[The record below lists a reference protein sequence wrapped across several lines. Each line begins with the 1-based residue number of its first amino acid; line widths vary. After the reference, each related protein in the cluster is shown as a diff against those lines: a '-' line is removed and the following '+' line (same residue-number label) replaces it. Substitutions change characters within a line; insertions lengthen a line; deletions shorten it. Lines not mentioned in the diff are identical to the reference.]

1 MSNFSLYKH
10 ELSKSVTGSDVKMIA
25 ESDEI
30 IVKADISGIQ
40 DFIFSIKSKGASRQ
54 LKARSFFVEV
64 LSDIC
69 IEQIFTEL
77 NLNKSTDLILNAGG
91 NFYFKCSS
99 NALTQISAI
108 EDKLNRLLINE
119 NIYIAFSY
127 TGVNNKYVGE
137 IFNELA
143 KESAVKKLNKFKNS
157 IAAFEPYNFNEVKLK
172 WDELTS
178 GIVAVKNVGYVLNF
192 ESEYSSLR
200 VNDKGIR
207 FGNVSLV
214 FSSKKDTCHVL
225 FENRMLNKIP
235 LWNSQLM
242 EIYKEMVF
250 ERISKNEIDSM
261 PKDGDLVEFG
271 FLSRF
276 TEHLHGSDKLGVLK
290 LDVDNL
296 GNLFKSLKSIDQI
309 QKVSSCISWFFSDHL
324 VYLLNTDYEKTN
336 LKYKNYIY
344 SVFAGGDDCF
354 LIGTWDV
361 LLEFAILL
369 KKEFDNFK
377 PAIAGISI
385 SASYLTSSSSFPV
398 IRLADMAEEFL
409 KEAKYAKNSDGKL
422 LKNNIN
428 IWGEILSWSG
438 FEEAENLKDTLFDL
452 IINKGESRSLIE
464 RVKNCKT
471 DVNKIVLDAS
481 KGAMHFSQVWRLR
494 YGFRN
499 VKKVNRTIIE
509 ENVLKELEK
518 SILNL
523 FISKD
528 KLEVSI
534 NVNKYPVAA
543 RWCELLTKK

>member
-1 MSNFSLYKH
+1 MSNFNLYKQ

-77 NLNKSTDLILNAGG
+77 NLNKSNDLILNAGG

-99 NALTQISAI
+99 GSLNQIETI
-108 EDKLNRLLINE
+108 EGKLNNLLINE

-127 TGVNNKYVGE
+127 TSISNKYVGE

-143 KESAVKKLNKFKNS
+143 KESSVKKLNKFKNS
-157 IAAFEPYNFNEVKLK
+157 ISAFEPYNFNEVKLK

-178 GIVAVKNVGYVLNF
+178 GIVAVKNVGYLLSF
-192 ESEYSSLR
+192 DSEFSFLK

-207 FGNVSLV
+207 FGNVSLE
-214 FSSKKDTCHVL
+214 FSSKKDACHVL

-235 LWNSQLM
+235 LWNSQLL

-250 ERISKNEIDSM
+250 ERITKNEIDSM

-296 GNLFKSLKSIDQI
+296 GNLFKSLKSIEQI
-309 QKVSSCISWFFSDHL
+309 KKVSLCISWFFSDHL

-336 LKYKNYIY
+336 LKYNNYIY

-377 PAIAGISI
+377 PASAGISI

-409 KEAKYAKNSDGKL
+409 KEAKYARNSEGKH

-428 IWGEILSWSG
+428 IWGETLSWSG
-438 FEEAENLKDTLFDL
+438 LEEAENLKNTLFDL
-452 IINKGESRSLIE
+452 IKNKGESRSLIE

-471 DVNKIVLDAS
+471 DVNQIVLDAS

-499 VKKVNRTIIE
+499 VKKLNRSIIE
-509 ENVLKELEK
+509 EKVLKELEK
-518 SILNL
+518 SILDL

-528 KLEVSI
+528 KREVSI